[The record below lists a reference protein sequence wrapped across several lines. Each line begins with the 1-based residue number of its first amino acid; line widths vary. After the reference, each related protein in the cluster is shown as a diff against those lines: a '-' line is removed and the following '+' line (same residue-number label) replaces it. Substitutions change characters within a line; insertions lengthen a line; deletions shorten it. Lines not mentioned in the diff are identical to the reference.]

1 MSHVDVQTAAN
12 RLLDELERAI
22 VGKRQILELIV
33 TALLA
38 DGHIL
43 LEDVPGVA
51 KTAIARALAEAAG
64 LRFSRVQFT
73 PDLIPADITG
83 ATVLAGTDGGSV
95 FQPGPVF
102 ANLVLGDEINRAPPK
117 TQSAL
122 LEAMEERQVTADAVT
137 RPLPSPFLVIGTQNP
152 IEQEGTYPLP
162 EAQLDRFLI
171 RTGVGYPGREYEV
184 ELLLRRAE
192 RAADRQTLNP
202 VMSRDDVIGLQKRVE
217 QVYISRPV
225 AQYVV
230 DLVEATR
237 QSSRTEAG
245 ASPRGSLAL
254 LKAGRARA
262 AMAGRSHV
270 LPDDIKAVAEP
281 CLAHRLLLQPDQW
294 VRGVRTEQVVR
305 EIVSQVP
312 APQSIEPTDTG
323 RHRVTPANNQQP
335 PIAPMG
341 QQPVHSP
348 AGRRPSSPPPGPSGP
363 PAVPSPPPR
372 GGGGFVPGER
382 SWGQGFDPTSQTLMG
397 SPEEGSA
404 RALVGSPT
412 ADLDGNGDGSSS
424 LVVGRDRA
432 EHRSVPPM
440 PPVEPT
446 AHETARSGRFVPPMP
461 PDGGRL

>member
-1 MSHVDVQTAAN
+1 MSHADVQRAAAA
-12 RLLDELERAI
+12 LIGEMERAI
-22 VGKRQILELIV
+22 VGKRQVLELVV

-51 KTAIARALAEAAG
+51 KTAIARAVAEAAG

-83 ATVLAGTDGGSV
+83 ATILAGANAEPE
-95 FQPGPVF
+95 FRPGPVF

-171 RTGVGYPGREYEV
+171 RTDIGYPGRDFEV
-184 ELLLRRAE
+184 ELIMRRATRKE
-192 RAADRQTLNP
+192 DRTVLNP
-202 VMSRDDVIGLQKRVE
+202 VLTGNDVLALQKRVE
-217 QVYISRPV
+217 DVHISQPV

-237 QSSRTEAG
+237 TSQRTEAG

-254 LKAGRARA
+254 LKTGRARA

-270 LPDDIKAVAEP
+270 LPDDVKAVAIP
-281 CLAHRLLLQPDQW
+281 CLAHRLILQPDQW
-294 VRGVRTEQVVR
+294 VRGVRADQVVA
-305 EIVSQVP
+305 EIIGQVAAP
-312 APQSIEPTDTG
+312 RAIDPSDRVGAQGAQAQAAPQAQPAGVSPQTG
-323 RHRVTPANNQQP
+323 QRRVAQP
-335 PIAPMG
+335 PTQAP
-341 QQPVHSP
+341 
-348 AGRRPSSPPPGPSGP
+348 
-363 PAVPSPPPR
+363 
-372 GGGGFVPGER
+372 
-382 SWGQGFDPTSQTLMG
+382 
-397 SPEEGSA
+397 
-404 RALVGSPT
+404 
-412 ADLDGNGDGSSS
+412 
-424 LVVGRDRA
+424 
-432 EHRSVPPM
+432 
-440 PPVEPT
+440 
-446 AHETARSGRFVPPMP
+446 
-461 PDGGRL
+461 GGRYGFCA

>member
-1 MSHVDVQTAAN
+1 MSHTDVQMAAE
-12 RLLDELERAI
+12 RLLNELERAI
-22 VGKRQILELIV
+22 VGKRQVLELIV

-38 DGHIL
+38 NGHIL

-64 LRFSRVQFT
+64 LRFARVQFT

-83 ATVLAGTDGGSV
+83 ATVLAGATGEPT

-137 RPLPSPFLVIGTQNP
+137 RRLPEPFLVVGTQNP

-171 RTGVGYPGREYEV
+171 RTGVGYPGRDHEV
-184 ELLLRRAE
+184 ELLMRRAE
-192 RAADRQTLNP
+192 RAGDRLSLQP
-202 VMSRDDVIGLQKRVE
+202 VLSRDDVVGLQKRVE
-217 QVYISRPV
+217 QVHVSRPV

-237 QSSRTEAG
+237 NSPRTEAG

-305 EIVSQVP
+305 EIVGQVP
-312 APQSIEPTDTG
+312 APQSVEPMDQQA
-323 RHRVTPANNQQP
+323 RHRPLQETWSQPSGRPATRMP
-335 PIAPMG
+335 PG
-341 QQPVHSP
+341 SLRHQ
-348 AGRRPSSPPPGPSGP
+348 GRRPRHN
-363 PAVPSPPPR
+363 PPPR
-372 GGGGFVPGER
+372 PPAAAMCPG
-382 SWGQGFDPTSQTLMG
+382 T
-397 SPEEGSA
+397 
-404 RALVGSPT
+404 RAGVR
-412 ADLDGNGDGSSS
+412 GSSRS
-424 LVVGRDRA
+424 PGRC
-432 EHRSVPPM
+432 
-440 PPVEPT
+440 
-446 AHETARSGRFVPPMP
+446 
-461 PDGGRL
+461 

>member
-1 MSHVDVQTAAN
+1 MSHVDVQMAAG

-22 VGKRQILELIV
+22 VGKRQVLELIV

-64 LRFSRVQFT
+64 LRFARVQFT

-83 ATVLAGTDGGSV
+83 ATVLAGATGEPT

-137 RPLPSPFLVIGTQNP
+137 RHLPDPFLVVGTQNP

-171 RTGVGYPGREYEV
+171 RTGVGYPGRDHEV
-184 ELLLRRAE
+184 ELLMRRAE
-192 RAADRQTLNP
+192 RAADRLTLQP
-202 VMSRDDVIGLQKRVE
+202 VLTRNDVIGLQQRVE
-217 QVYISRPV
+217 QVHVSRPV

-237 QSSRTEAG
+237 TSPRTEAG

-305 EIVSQVP
+305 EIVGQVP
-312 APQSIEPTDTG
+312 APQSVEPMDQQH
-323 RHRVTPANNQQP
+323 RHQPQSPLRAETWSQQAAKPVDPNITVHQPTARPSAPPQPSHGTPA
-335 PIAPMG
+335 
-341 QQPVHSP
+341 
-348 AGRRPSSPPPGPSGP
+348 
-363 PAVPSPPPR
+363 
-372 GGGGFVPGER
+372 GGFVPGDH
-382 SWGQGFDPTSQTLMG
+382 SWDQGFEPQS
-397 SPEEGSA
+397 
-404 RALVGSPT
+404 
-412 ADLDGNGDGSSS
+412 
-424 LVVGRDRA
+424 
-432 EHRSVPPM
+432 RSVLTDPEPAREQADGAAPSAGPLIASRGERETPRRNGPPEP
-440 PPVEPT
+440 PPVP
-446 AHETARSGRFVPPMP
+446 
-461 PDGGRL
+461 

>member
-1 MSHVDVQTAAN
+1 MSHVDVQMAAN

-22 VGKRQILELIV
+22 VGKRQVLELIV
-33 TALLA
+33 SALLA

-51 KTAIARALAEAAG
+51 KTAIARSLAEAAG
-64 LRFSRVQFT
+64 LHFSRVQFT

-83 ATVLAGTDGGSV
+83 ATVLSGPDGATT

-137 RPLPSPFLVIGTQNP
+137 RPLPVPFLVIGTQNP

-171 RTGVGYPGREYEV
+171 RTDIGYPGRDYEI
-184 ELLLRRAE
+184 ELLIRRAE
-192 RAADRQTLNP
+192 RAADRMTLNP
-202 VMSRDDVIGLQKRVE
+202 VLTRDDVIGLQKRVE
-217 QVYISRPV
+217 QVYVSRPV
-225 AQYVV
+225 ARYVV

-237 QSSRTEAG
+237 NSPRTEAG

-270 LPDDIKAVAEP
+270 LPDDVKAVAEP

-294 VRGVRTEQVVR
+294 VRGVRTEQVIR

-312 APQSIEPTDTG
+312 APQSID
-323 RHRVTPANNQQP
+323 PADSRRPDPAAQRRP
-335 PIAPMG
+335 
-341 QQPVHSP
+341 P
-348 AGRRPSSPPPGPSGP
+348 AGYGDQRPSGP
-363 PAVPSPPPR
+363 LSGNQQEQVAPNAPRSVPPMPPGQPVP
-372 GGGGFVPGER
+372 GQGGMGGGFVPGER
-382 SWGQGFDPTSQTLMG
+382 SWGQGFDPTSQTLMAPADRG
-397 SPEEGSA
+397 PNNGGTAPPPEQRHQA
-404 RALVGSPT
+404 
-412 ADLDGNGDGSSS
+412 
-424 LVVGRDRA
+424 GRP
-432 EHRSVPPM
+432 SVPP
-440 PPVEPT
+440 PILEESHPGSNPDL
-446 AHETARSGRFVPPMP
+446 TARFVRPSPPADNRP
-461 PDGGRL
+461 